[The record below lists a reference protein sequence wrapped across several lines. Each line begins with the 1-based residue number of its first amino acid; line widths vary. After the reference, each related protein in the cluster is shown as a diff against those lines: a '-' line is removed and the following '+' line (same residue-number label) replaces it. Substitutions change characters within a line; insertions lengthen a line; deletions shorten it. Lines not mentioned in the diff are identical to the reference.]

1 MAIASV
7 LRGERA
13 GSIFVRITNLIRS
26 GKMQWRERPIWY
38 DAYVSNLESIP
49 SVAYPGGRCILH
61 PPISGPK
68 KPFTLF
74 LFWHPPY
81 DDPVWNIQMP
91 KHETEVR
98 KIFYAED
105 LARAEKLRNTWSER
119 GTHSLS
125 GGSRQM
131 QK

>member
-38 DAYVSNLESIP
+38 DAYVS
-49 SVAYPGGRCILH
+49 
-61 PPISGPK
+61 
-68 KPFTLF
+68 
-74 LFWHPPY
+74 HPPY